1 MGQVSEKPW
10 LAFLASVAHQG
21 LRMNFDGDIEILVG
35 GADFTFV
42 FMSAFVSILAIC
54 SKLCV
59 QVTQP
64 PSWHVH

>member
-1 MGQVSEKPW
+1 
-10 LAFLASVAHQG
+10 
-21 LRMNFDGDIEILVG
+21 MNFDGDIEILVG